1 LSLSSRRRIS
11 WYLNM
16 REKTDQ
22 EVINYLKHHVSGV
35 ERVSRLAGDASTRN
49 YFRLFTGAQSIVAMV
64 YPENNS
70 DEINRIRALTQNYRE
85 AGLNVPEI
93 VDQIGDNILLQE
105 DLGDISLQNYLSD
118 ASGEETLEIRN
129 DIQIVLEKLKNI
141 PSGKTFFNMDLDK
154 MRFEIDFFIN
164 NFVNRFIPSW
174 KSGKELREEIL
185 QKLEKI
191 STETIFAHRDF
202 HSRNIFIKDSSLY
215 LIDFQDSLLAPKYYD
230 AVSFVF
236 DSYLKPEAREIFLSI
251 FKNKTKP
258 ELEQI
263 YLTAYQRN
271 IKALG
276 TFGFQY
282 FSGNRKFFHSIKP
295 TISNLRKN
303 IHFAETSLLAKFFS
317 LLEKEYQI

>member
-1 LSLSSRRRIS
+1 M
-11 WYLNM
+11 NM
-16 REKTDQ
+16 KEKTDQ
-22 EVINYLKHHVSGV
+22 EVINHLKHNVSGV

-49 YFRLFTGAQSIVAMV
+49 YFRLFTGDQSIIAMV

-70 DEINRIRALTQNYRE
+70 EEINRIRALTQSYTE
-85 AGLNVPEI
+85 AGLNVPGI

-105 DLGDISLQNYLSD
+105 DIGDISLQNYLSD
-118 ASGEETLEIRN
+118 ASEEKILEIKN
-129 DIQIVLEKLKNI
+129 DIQIVLEQLKNI
-141 PSGKTFFNMDLDK
+141 PPGKTGFKMDLDK
-154 MRFEIDFFIN
+154 MRFEIDFFIY

-202 HSRNIFIKDSSLY
+202 HSRNIFIKGNSLY

-236 DSYLKPEAREIFLSI
+236 DSYLESGAREIFFTI
-251 FKNKTKP
+251 FNDKSDL

-282 FSGNRKFFHSIKP
+282 FAGNRKFFHSIKP
-295 TISNLRKN
+295 TINNLRNN
-303 IHFAETSLLAKFFS
+303 IHFTETSLLGTFFS